1 MVAVMS
7 DSSPVAGP
15 PSSEASRVVD
25 VRTLARLIR
34 LSNQSGTL
42 LLMLPTLWSL
52 LLAAQGRPAWSLV
65 AIFVAGSFLM
75 RSAGVVLN
83 DLADRSYDR
92 QAMRTRSRPL
102 ASGALGV
109 PAAWLTAMALMTA
122 AAGLLVF
129 LNQLTILL
137 SPVAFLLAAVYPYSK
152 RVLAAPQAVLGAAF
166 GWGAV
171 MAWAAARN
179 SLDGPVWLLYA
190 GTVCWAVAYDTI
202 YALQDRDDDARIGV
216 KSSAILFGPW
226 TWLAVGVSLG
236 GMVVCLGL
244 SGWIVGL
251 GPMFY
256 LALAAIGGFL
266 TWQVQQLRSHV
277 TPERAFAMFKQHVWV
292 GVAVL
297 AAIWLG
303 FG

>member
-1 MVAVMS
+1 MS
-7 DSSPVAGP
+7 DSSSAAGP
-15 PSSEASRVVD
+15 PSSDPSRVVD
-25 VRTLARLIR
+25 VRTLAHLIR
-34 LSNQSGTL
+34 LFNQSGTL
-42 LLMLPTLWSL
+42 LLLLPTLWSL
-52 LLAAQGRPAWSLV
+52 LLAAQGRPVWSLV

-92 QAMRTRSRPL
+92 QVMRTRSRPL
-102 ASGALGV
+102 ASGALGA
-109 PAAWLTAMALMTA
+109 PEAWLTALGLMTA
-122 AAGLLVF
+122 AAALLLF
-129 LNQLTILL
+129 LNRLTILL
-137 SPVAFLLAAVYPYSK
+137 SPVAFLLAAAYPYSK
-152 RVLAAPQAVLGAAF
+152 RIVAIPQAVLGAAF

-216 KSSAILFGPW
+216 KSSVILFVDW

-244 SGWIVGL
+244 SGWMVGL

-256 LALAAIGGFL
+256 AVLAAIGGFL
-266 TWQVQQLRSHV
+266 SWQVQRLRSHV
-277 TPERAFAMFKQHVWV
+277 PPERAFAMFKQHVWV

-303 FG
+303 FV

>member
-1 MVAVMS
+1 MS
-7 DSSPVAGP
+7 DPSPAAGP
-15 PSSEASRVVD
+15 PSSEAARVVD
-25 VRTLARLIR
+25 LRTLAHLIR

-52 LLAAQGRPAWSLV
+52 VLAARGRPAWSLV

-75 RSAGVVLN
+75 RSAGVILN
-83 DLADRSYDR
+83 DLADRAYDR
-92 QAMRTRSRPL
+92 QVVRTRSRPL
-102 ASGALGV
+102 ASGAFGV
-109 PAAWLTAMALMTA
+109 PEAWLTAMALMTA
-122 AAGLLVF
+122 AAALLIF

-152 RVLAAPQAVLGAAF
+152 RIVAIPQAVLGAAF

-179 SLDGPVWLLYA
+179 SLDGPAWLLYA

-202 YALQDRDDDARIGV
+202 YALQDRDDDARIGI
-216 KSSAILFGPW
+216 KSSAILFGRW
-226 TWLAVGVSLG
+226 TWLAVGLSLG
-236 GMVVCLGL
+236 GMMVCLVL
-244 SGWIVGL
+244 SGWMTGL

-256 LALAAIGGFL
+256 AALVAIGGFL
-266 TWQVQQLRSHV
+266 SLQVWRLRNHV
-277 TPERAFAMFKQHVWV
+277 PPELAFAMFKQHVWV

-297 AAIWLG
+297 AGIWAG
-303 FG
+303 FR